1 MIELTYEMRERL
13 ATALTDGYPAVV
25 AVTTADGQPTMSY
38 RGTVQVVGADRLGL
52 WARNR
57 DGALLSSIAGHPL
70 VEVLYRHA
78 AERIMWRF
86 QGRARVEEDEAAR
99 TSIFDGSPQ
108 VERDRDPERAGAAV
122 VIEVDR
128 VFARGELAMER

>member
-1 MIELTYEMRERL
+1 MIELTDEMRERL
-13 ATALTDGYPAVV
+13 ASALTDGYPAVV
-25 AVTTADGQPTMSY
+25 AVTAAGGQPTMSY
-38 RGTVQVVGADRLGL
+38 RGTVQVLGSDRLGF

-57 DGALLSSIAGHPL
+57 DGVVMGGIEANPM

-86 QGRARVEEDEAAR
+86 QGRARLEEDEAVR

-128 VFARGELAMER
+128 VFAREQLAMER